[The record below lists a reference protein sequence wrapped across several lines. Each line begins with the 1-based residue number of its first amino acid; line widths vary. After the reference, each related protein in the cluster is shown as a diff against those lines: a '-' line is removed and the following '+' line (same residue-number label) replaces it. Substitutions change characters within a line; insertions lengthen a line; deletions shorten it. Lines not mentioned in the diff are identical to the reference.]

1 MRLGGEIKDG
11 ILDLVYPPFCLSCRR
26 AGHYLCAECIEKI
39 QFIEYPF
46 CRVCGAPCEA
56 ARCVACK
63 EREFAFESARSVAI
77 FEGVLRD
84 AIHAMKY
91 DFHAAVAEPLGEL
104 MATRFPGSSLAGK
117 VDLVIPV
124 PIHRSRMLVRG
135 FNQSEEL
142 ARKLC
147 RRVSLPLVTDVLYQ
161 PCKTKHQ
168 VNLSYDERASNMRGA
183 FVVRDARKV
192 AGKRVLVL
200 DDVLTTG
207 ATANEAA
214 LALKN
219 AGAKSVHAY
228 TLARCV

>member
-1 MRLGGEIKDG
+1 MRLAGDITDG
-11 ILDLVYPPFCLSCRR
+11 VLDLVYPPFCLNCRN

-46 CRVCGAPCEA
+46 CRICGAPSEA
-56 ARCVACK
+56 ARCIECK
-63 EREFAFESARSVAI
+63 EREFAFESARSVGVY
-77 FEGVLRD
+77 EGVLRD

-104 MATRFPGSSLAGK
+104 MAARFPGSSLAGK
-117 VDLVIPV
+117 VDVVMPV
-124 PIHRSRMLVRG
+124 PIHRSRFLVRG

-147 RRVSLPLVTDVLYQ
+147 ARVSLPLVMDVLHQ
-161 PCKTKHQ
+161 PRKTKHQ
-168 VNLSYDERASNMRGA
+168 VNLSYDERAANIHGA
-183 FVVRDARKV
+183 FAVRDARKI

-228 TLARCV
+228 TLARSV